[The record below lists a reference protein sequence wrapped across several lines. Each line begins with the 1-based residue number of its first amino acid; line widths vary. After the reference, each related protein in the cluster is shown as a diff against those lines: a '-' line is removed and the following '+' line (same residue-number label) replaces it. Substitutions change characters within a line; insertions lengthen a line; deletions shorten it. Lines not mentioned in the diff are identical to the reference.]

1 VPENGHCFIL
11 LAPHIGLSKRG
22 VFGQYNRAGQST
34 AGAACGAA
42 IGAYQKCCQER
53 KQQQQQRNK
62 SSRDGE
68 PLVDENDDDD
78 DQQFAYICQEVGKT
92 LSSID
97 GGEEKDHDDN
107 DNKKSTE
114 NAIQVALVQRM
125 HDMAKTMLD
134 KIVSLHFGGDH
145 SKLVVLTGIQINMPH
160 PFNDYFQP
168 LSFTVRHK
176 DGSVD
181 DQLAKVFFGH

>member
-22 VFGQYNRAGQST
+22 VFGQYNRAGQSM

-53 KQQQQQRNK
+53 QRK
-62 SSRDGE
+62 SRDGE
-68 PLVDENDDDD
+68 PLVDENDENDDD

-97 GGEEKDHDDN
+97 GGEKEKDHDDN
-107 DNKKSTE
+107 NDNKESTE
-114 NAIQVALVQRM
+114 NDIQVALVQRM

-134 KIVSLHFGGDH
+134 KIVSVHFGGDH
-145 SKLVVLTGIQINMPH
+145 SQLVVLTGIQINMPH

-168 LSFTVRHK
+168 LSLTVRHK
-176 DGSVD
+176 DGCVD
-181 DQLAKVFFGH
+181 DRLAEVFFGH